1 MWVRIVVLFSLYEYF
16 WNHLNRE
23 SEGER
28 VKFKEAIKWGLL
40 NVKMCVHE
48 CVCVLGEVRS
58 VILIALI

>member
-1 MWVRIVVLFSLYEYF
+1 MLFSSCNYV

-23 SEGER
+23 SERER

-48 CVCVLGEVRS
+48 CVCVLGAVRS